1 MVVAFLVPD
10 IPAEIKDQLYRE
22 KYLAKYAE
30 YEEERK
36 KRKIQEQEEE
46 LNFQSAP

>member
-1 MVVAFLVPD
+1 MLVAFLVPD

-36 KRKIQEQEEE
+36 KRKVQEQQEE
-46 LNFQSAP
+46 LNFTTSS